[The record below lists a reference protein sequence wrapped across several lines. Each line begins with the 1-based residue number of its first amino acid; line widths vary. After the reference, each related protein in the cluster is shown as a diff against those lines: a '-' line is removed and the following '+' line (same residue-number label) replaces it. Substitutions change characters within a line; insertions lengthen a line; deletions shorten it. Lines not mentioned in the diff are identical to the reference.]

1 MRPSLNLLAAV
12 SRGQPSKLRKPA
24 MSLDHFIQRQ
34 RVLGF
39 WREVTRALHSKIV
52 RFITELASVADWLVQ
67 EIPKSSTRD
76 ELRSYA
82 RQEFERHRNVTD
94 LQHIRYLLST
104 GKSEFEMMRRY
115 IDEQASH

>member
-1 MRPSLNLLAAV
+1 
-12 SRGQPSKLRKPA
+12 
-24 MSLDHFIQRQ
+24 MSFIQRQ

-94 LQHIRYLLST
+94 LIRHASNRAQT